1 VGYELQINVV
11 KGARAEAGRGPGRA
25 IQNGGPMC
33 YIAAV
38 AMERGPARG
47 IEGDGFQLT
56 LLLISITAEVRL

>member
-1 VGYELQINVV
+1 MQPQ
-11 KGARAEAGRGPGRA
+11 KGVTEGWSGGISEVLPV

-47 IEGDGFQLT
+47 IEGDGFRLS
-56 LLLISITAEVRL
+56 LVFISITAEVRL